1 MEKDEYLYQ
10 ITYREQLLKKQRLTS
25 AERLWLIS
33 HPCFHQELG
42 YPYLIQDIIEF
53 PVNTSCIFS
62 IETEWLENPFSI
74 SPCFLNIQK
83 GKKDYIIS
91 KSIVCDSNGQN
102 YIGKKIYS
110 LGIDPTSKQSEFIAF
125 SECGKLRVQ
134 YECTIIDQLGRK
146 QRIACSHFSWL
157 AMIKKKISDHCIMY
171 SCANPNDYREKQGM
185 ISTEHR
191 GKLPKDLVFEN
202 YYFTVS
208 WEKLRNA
215 QKA

>member
-102 YIGKKIYS
+102 YIGKKSIRLVLIPLQSTRS
-110 LGIDPTSKQSEFIAF
+110 LLLFPNVGNCESNMN
-125 SECGKLRVQ
+125 VQ
-134 YECTIIDQLGRK
+134 
-146 QRIACSHFSWL
+146 
-157 AMIKKKISDHCIMY
+157 
-171 SCANPNDYREKQGM
+171 
-185 ISTEHR
+185 
-191 GKLPKDLVFEN
+191 
-202 YYFTVS
+202 
-208 WEKLRNA
+208 
-215 QKA
+215 